1 MEILLGYFNAK
12 REKEDIFKPIKR
24 NEILREI
31 SNDNVITVQYF
42 ATKNYNCQEYNASQH
57 S

>member
-1 MEILLGYFNAK
+1 LLGYFNAK